1 MGRARAEAADC
12 SACPRMCARGSPSR
26 SPPPSAT
33 RSGGRSR
40 CRRSH
45 SCRRPSSR
53 APSAPSGAP
62 RRSPRRAARSVN
74 RPISPDRGTR
84 VSSFVRPPSRVLFAL
99 AALVACAL
107 LLAGCGKTSTVQE
120 PSVVVTG
127 GTQPSPATGQPRRPD
142 GDTVRIVVVTHGQ
155 ASSPFWAIVRNGV
168 EAAARQMDVLVSYRA
183 PDVYSLDRMKAMVDQ
198 AAASRPD
205 GLVVSLPE
213 PGIGA
218 AVRRAVKAEIPVV
231 TINSGSDLSARLG
244 VLAHV
249 GQPEH
254 RAGLVA
260 GQRLAA
266 AGVRRA
272 LCVNQQVGN
281 IGLDARCAGLAEAM
295 RAAGGRSTVIGV
307 DDQSPATPKRLAAA
321 VAHDR
326 IDGMLTLNATTGM
339 EAVQAVRG
347 GAARRVRI
355 GTFDLG
361 PDVLRAVRDGRVRFA
376 VDQQAYLQGYLPVAL
391 LTQRARYGLFPD
403 EGGIISTGPHF
414 VTRENAAQAI
424 ELSRRSI
431 R

>member
-1 MGRARAEAADC
+1 
-12 SACPRMCARGSPSR
+12 
-26 SPPPSAT
+26 
-33 RSGGRSR
+33 
-40 CRRSH
+40 
-45 SCRRPSSR
+45 
-53 APSAPSGAP
+53 
-62 RRSPRRAARSVN
+62 
-74 RPISPDRGTR
+74 
-84 VSSFVRPPSRVLFAL
+84 VRPTSRPRLALIVAAAL
-99 AALVACAL
+99 AVAALLVA
-107 LLAGCGKTSTVQE
+107 CGKTSTVRE

-127 GTQPSPATGQPRRPD
+127 GAQPAASPAAPQRPG
-142 GDTVRIVVVTHGQ
+142 GDSVRIVVITHGG

-168 EAAARQMDVLVSYRA
+168 EAAARQMDVLVTYRA
-183 PDVYSLDRMKAMVDQ
+183 PDIYSLDRMKAMVDQ
-198 AAASRPD
+198 AIAAKPD

-213 PGIGA
+213 PGIA
-218 AVRRAVKAEIPVV
+218 PAVRRAVRAGIPVV
-231 TINSGSDLSARLG
+231 TINSGSDIAHGLG

-260 GQRLAA
+260 GRRLAA

-281 IGLDARCAGLAEAM
+281 LGLDARCAGLAEAM
-295 RAAGGRSTVIGV
+295 RAAGGQSTVIGV
-307 DDQSPATPKRLAAA
+307 DDLSPQTPKRLAAA
-321 VAHDR
+321 ITRDR
-326 IDGMLTLNATTGM
+326 IDGMLTLNSTTAI
-339 EAVQAVRG
+339 EALQAVKRDR
-347 GAARRVRI
+347 AAGHVKI

-403 EGGIISTGPHF
+403 EGGIIATGPHF
-414 VTRENAAQAI
+414 VTRGNAAQAI